1 MGNEGR
7 LLDFRRTPVRV
18 KDVWYETGL
27 AGVEILAFEDTGAVW
42 DVPFE
47 EVGKYQFR
55 KGSARAPAHELQ
67 KIRIAVTRFDRQEV
81 ISPDARNRQA
91 ALRGLARE
99 WELGDCWVSRNSRF
113 LQSGRSLPEGQPEGD
128 ALLYQDIRRYMDER
142 GLLDLESR
150 FARKYVSYANN
161 EFVKAHRVA
170 VARLGLASYRGK
182 VIRDSSQTAG
192 PLALERRKKHILA
205 RMGWVQALLR
215 RCGRE
220 SIVLYRMESC
230 DGPLH
235 SRRRETALVSASF
248 RMDIVQEMSGWADSQ
263 RTVALY
269 RQAVPV
275 ERVFMTYLE
284 TEAMNQPFRE
294 AEAVLL
300 ADPSNQAF

>member
-1 MGNEGR
+1 MPDPDPTSSNIRCEQSFSSNSTTSPVS
-7 LLDFRRTPVRV
+7 LLGYRCHRTNGLNQTRIGRRTPTSSRV
-18 KDVWYETGL
+18 TLPTCAWGTK
-27 AGVEILAFEDTGAVW
+27 AVCSI
-42 DVPFE
+42 F
-47 EVGKYQFR
+47 
-55 KGSARAPAHELQ
+55 
-67 KIRIAVTRFDRQEV
+67 
-81 ISPDARNRQA
+81 
-91 ALRGLARE
+91 
-99 WELGDCWVSRNSRF
+99 VSS
-113 LQSGRSLPEGQPEGD
+113 
-128 ALLYQDIRRYMDER
+128 
-142 GLLDLESR
+142 
-150 FARKYVSYANN
+150 VNN

-170 VARLGLASYRGK
+170 VARSGLASYWGK

-192 PLALERRKKHILA
+192 PLAFERRKKHVLA
-205 RMGWVQALLR
+205 RMGWMQALLR

-220 SIVLYRMESC
+220 SIDLYRMESC
-230 DGPLH
+230 DGPLQP
-235 SRRRETALVSASF
+235 RRRETALVSASL